1 MKREQLAKVPHE
13 IVRKNNE
20 AARVKHRKGKQR
32 SQRSLGERN
41 KSVRGGGGGGGER
54 EREEAGEKLRSVP
67 IEVKKEQENK
77 AAEPTNRRQSG
88 QDSRK
93 MSDQKIG
100 RRDGKEKWRRRR
112 GDSERKRRPGG
123 NKR

>member
-1 MKREQLAKVPHE
+1 MKPRELNTEKEGRDPSGAW
-13 IVRKNNE
+13 
-20 AARVKHRKGKQR
+20 VKGTRA
-32 SQRSLGERN
+32 SGEE
-41 KSVRGGGGGGGER
+41 VEGAER

-88 QDSRK
+88 QDRQK

-100 RRDGKEKWRRRR
+100 SRDGKEKWRRSR
-112 GDSERKRRPGG
+112 GDSERRRRPGG